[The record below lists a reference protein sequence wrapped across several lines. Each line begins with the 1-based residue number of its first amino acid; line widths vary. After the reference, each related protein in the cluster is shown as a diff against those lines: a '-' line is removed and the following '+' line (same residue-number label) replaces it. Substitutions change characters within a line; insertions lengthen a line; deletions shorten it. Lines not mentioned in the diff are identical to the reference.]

1 MIGVLKTVQIG
12 VRYGSLVEDYFT
24 GYCLQ
29 SEGWRTIFCN
39 PERAAFY
46 GDAPI
51 SLVDVLNQTKR
62 WAIGL
67 LEVAFSK
74 YCPVTFGTRAMG
86 FLMGLAYAH
95 YALWPLGSIPI
106 TIYAFLPQTALLNG
120 LTIFPKVNNFFYIM
134 SFIKYCEPTSIDKG

>member
-12 VRYGSLVEDYFT
+12 VRYGSLAEDFFT

-29 SEGWRTIFCN
+29 SAGWRTIFCN

-51 SLVDVLNQTKR
+51 SLVDVLNQNKR

-67 LEVAFSK
+67 LEVTFSK
-74 YCPVTFGTRAMG
+74 YCPVTFGTRAMD
-86 FLMGLAYAH
+86 FPMGLAYAH
-95 YALWPLGSIPI
+95 YAFWPLSSIPI
-106 TIYAFLPQTALLNG
+106 IIYAFLPQIALLNG
-120 LTIFPKVNNFFYIM
+120 LTIFPKVNNFFGIM
-134 SFIKYCEPTSIDKG
+134 SFIK